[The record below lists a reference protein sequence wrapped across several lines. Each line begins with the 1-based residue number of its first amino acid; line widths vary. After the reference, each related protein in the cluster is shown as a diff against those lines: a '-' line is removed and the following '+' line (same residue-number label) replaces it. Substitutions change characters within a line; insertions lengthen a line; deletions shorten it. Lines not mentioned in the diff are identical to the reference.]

1 MNKYRYDVE
10 YTQLVDDILLNN
22 DFNKLDS
29 IEHHG
34 ITRYDHSLKVSYY
47 SYKIAKAL
55 KLDVRDVARAGL
67 LHDFF
72 MSSPDRTK
80 KERFISTFNHPKKAA
95 RNAKEIFGINEKEED
110 IIKSH
115 MFPVNLT
122 VPKYAE
128 SWVVN
133 SVDKC
138 VGTYE
143 FYKKFSYQLNYA
155 TNLLIIIVLN
165 FIK

>member
-1 MNKYRYDVE
+1 MNKYRYDIE
-10 YTQLVDDILLNN
+10 YTKLVDDILLNN
-22 DFNKLDS
+22 EFNKLDN

-55 KLDVRDVARAGL
+55 RLDFRDVARAGL

-72 MSSPDRTK
+72 MSNPDRTQT
-80 KERFISTFNHPKKAA
+80 ERFISTFVHPKKAA
-95 RNAKEIFGINEKEED
+95 RNAKEVFGINDKEAD

-115 MFPVNLT
+115 MFPINLT
-122 VPKYAE
+122 IPKYAE

-133 SVDKC
+133 LVDKC
-138 VGTYE
+138 IGGYE
-143 FYKKFSYQLNYA
+143 LSKKFKYQLSYGA
-155 TNLLIIIVLN
+155 NLLMIVIFN
-165 FIK
+165 FMK

>member
-1 MNKYRYDVE
+1 MNKYRYDIEYIKLVE
-10 YTQLVDDILLNN
+10 DILLNKE
-22 DFNKLDS
+22 FNKLDN

-55 KLDVRDVARAGL
+55 KLDVLDVARAGL

-72 MSSPDRTK
+72 LSNEDRTN
-80 KERFISTFNHPKKAA
+80 KERFISMFNHPKKAA
-95 RNAKEIFGINEKEED
+95 KNANKEFGINAKQED

-133 SVDKC
+133 LVDKC
-138 VGTYE
+138 VGGYE
-143 FYKKFSYQLNYA
+143 LSKKFKYQLNYGI
-155 TNLLIIIVLN
+155 NLLTIIIIN
-165 FIK
+165 FMK